1 MNLDANIQKILM
13 VVLKRWKLIIAFAI
27 IGALL
32 AGFYTANFTT
42 LTYSSSVEFLA
53 YAEDPK
59 RDMDEYSYTS
69 KMNYAKSMLGT
80 YIEMFKTNKFNQ
92 DVANTIN
99 ENYNTSYSASTIK
112 HALTYE
118 TVQDTSMFK
127 IIVTTQNADLSY
139 QIAHQLETSIPE
151 KMEQTSNGIL
161 KATVEDPALKA
172 ITYENLGYVKKCFI
186 GFAAGAVLAAVYVIL
201 RDLLDIRIKNSDDL
215 PERYE
220 IPVLGTIPEF
230 ELKAQYDKHNKGKGD
245 LTNG

>member
-1 MNLDANIQKILM
+1 MNLDANIQKILATL
-13 VVLKRWKLIIAFAI
+13 LKRWKLIIAVAL
-27 IGALL
+27 IGAML

-59 RDMDEYSYTS
+59 KDIDDSSYTS

-92 DVANTIN
+92 SVADTIN
-99 ENYNTSYSASTIK
+99 ESYNTSYTAGTIK
-112 HALTYE
+112 GAVSYE
-118 TVQDTSMFK
+118 TISETSMFK
-127 IIVTTQNADLSY
+127 IVVTTQNADLSY
-139 QIAHQLETSIPE
+139 QIAHQLEKSIPE
-151 KMEQTSNGIL
+151 KMEQTSNGVL

-172 ITYENLGYVKKCFI
+172 VTYESLGYSKKCVI
-186 GFAAGAVLAAVYVIL
+186 GFMAGAVLAVAYILL
-201 RDLLDIRIKNSDDL
+201 RDLLDVRIKNSDEL

-230 ELKAQYDKHNKGKGD
+230 ELRQTNDKHAKGGKESK
-245 LTNG
+245 